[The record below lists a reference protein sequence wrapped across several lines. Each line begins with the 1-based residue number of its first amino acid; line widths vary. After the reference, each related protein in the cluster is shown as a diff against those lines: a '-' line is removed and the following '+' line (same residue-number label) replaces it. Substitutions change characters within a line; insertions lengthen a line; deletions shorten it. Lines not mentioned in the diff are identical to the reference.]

1 MSDHQ
6 NASHHDAELIL
17 QLYDL
22 RREAEMRKARTFIT
36 NFWPQSTE
44 DVLKVVQAFGTQENA
59 WLRQVLGY
67 WNMVAS
73 LVLRGTLHEG
83 LMFDNSAELW
93 FVYAKL
99 KPFIKEIRE
108 KMQMPEFLGNI
119 EKVAER
125 TPEGRERVETMKK
138 RFARLSA
145 MQAAAGSKTS
155 AAD

>member
-1 MSDHQ
+1 MSDQ
-6 NASHHDAELIL
+6 PNASHHDAELIL

-44 DVLKVVQAFGTQENA
+44 DVLKLAQAFGTQENA

-83 LMFDNSAELW
+83 LVFDNCAELW

-125 TPEGRERVETMKK
+125 TPEGRERVETMKQ
-138 RFARLSA
+138 RFARL
-145 MQAAAGSKTS
+145 AALRANASKAS

>member
-1 MSDHQ
+1 
-6 NASHHDAELIL
+6 
-17 QLYDL
+17 
-22 RREAEMRKARTFIT
+22 
-36 NFWPQSTE
+36 
-44 DVLKVVQAFGTQENA
+44 
-59 WLRQVLGY
+59 
-67 WNMVAS
+67 MVAS

-83 LMFDNSAELW
+83 LVFDNSAELW

-145 MQAAAGSKTS
+145 MQAAASKTS
-155 AAD
+155 AGHTREDCQASRELRARTR